1 MIEPKLKKRDGI
13 LLLTIV
19 VGLILVFSLSR
30 WIDVHRPLGN
40 QKVEQEELYL
50 KATTARRLSLGFNGL
65 VADWYWMRSLQ
76 YVGGKI
82 IDYPENLHLDNLGK
96 LNLKLLAPLLDAS
109 TTLDPQF
116 MEPYQYAAV
125 VLPDFDVE
133 AAIRIIEKGI
143 AANPQQW
150 RLYHNLGFIYW
161 QQKDYAKSGE
171 AYEVGSQLP
180 NAPSWMKA
188 MRARIASEGGSRET
202 ARELYRRIYDEAA
215 DTQVKNM
222 ARKRLLLL
230 DSMDMQDGLR
240 KLMVAYKS
248 KIGRCPATWREMA
261 PLLSALKIRVDDSGA
276 PLDPADTPY
285 LIIPD
290 KCDLTTDR
298 KSEVP
303 VR

>member
-161 QQKDYAKSGE
+161 QQKDYAKSG
-171 AYEVGSQLP
+171 
-180 NAPSWMKA
+180 
-188 MRARIASEGGSRET
+188 
-202 ARELYRRIYDEAA
+202 
-215 DTQVKNM
+215 
-222 ARKRLLLL
+222 
-230 DSMDMQDGLR
+230 
-240 KLMVAYKS
+240 
-248 KIGRCPATWREMA
+248 
-261 PLLSALKIRVDDSGA
+261 
-276 PLDPADTPY
+276 
-285 LIIPD
+285 
-290 KCDLTTDR
+290 
-298 KSEVP
+298 
-303 VR
+303 